1 MQRLSHYAS
10 IYTNTF
16 YLQRIF
22 HRPIYTMIL
31 NVMYT
36 ILWHLPKIIS
46 RIQRNRV
53 LMYKVAITENKT
65 YETFCLKRN
74 CSIFN

>member
-22 HRPIYTMIL
+22 HRPTMIL
-31 NVMYT
+31 NVMHT

-53 LMYKVAITENKT
+53 FTYKVAITENKT

>member
-1 MQRLSHYAS
+1 MQRLSHQAS
-10 IYTNTF
+10 IYT
-16 YLQRIF
+16 
-22 HRPIYTMIL
+22 IYVHIMIL
-31 NVMYT
+31 NSMHRT
-36 ILWHLPKIIS
+36 LWHLPKIIS
-46 RIQRNRV
+46 RIQRNRG

>member
-1 MQRLSHYAS
+1 MQRLSHQAS
-10 IYTNTF
+10 LFTSYI
-16 YLQRIF
+16 
-22 HRPIYTMIL
+22 MIL
-31 NVMYT
+31 NGMHST
-36 ILWHLPKIIS
+36 LWHLPKIIF
-46 RIQRNRV
+46 RIQRNRG

>member
-22 HRPIYTMIL
+22 HRPIL
-31 NVMYT
+31 NSMHRT
-36 ILWHLPKIIS
+36 LWHLPKIIS
-46 RIQRNRV
+46 RIQRNRG

>member
-1 MQRLSHYAS
+1 MQRLSHYES
-10 IYTNTF
+10 IYTN
-16 YLQRIF
+16 IPNSM
-22 HRPIYTMIL
+22 HRT
-31 NVMYT
+31 
-36 ILWHLPKIIS
+36 LWHLPKITS
-46 RIQRNRV
+46 RIQRNRG

>member
-1 MQRLSHYAS
+1 MQRLSQHAS
-10 IYTNTF
+10 IYTNNSM
-16 YLQRIF
+16 
-22 HRPIYTMIL
+22 HRT
-31 NVMYT
+31 
-36 ILWHLPKIIS
+36 LWHLPKIIS
-46 RIQRNRV
+46 RIQRNRG